1 MNKYVLIAITILT
14 LIAMQLSNIPKAFA
28 RPSATTSSNAPARQ
42 DGAKGTITVGSRDFT
57 EQLILGQ
64 ILVQALRQ
72 AGFDVVDSTGLGG
85 TNSAHD
91 ALKAGDV
98 DIIWDYIGTILS
110 ESHGVPAIALPTD
123 PQIGFEM
130 VASLD
135 LRNNNLIW
143 MVPSAFNDTYTL
155 MVSSESF
162 DPAIQTME
170 ELAAFMNANDAPLKL
185 CVENEFYSRGDGLF
199 SLQNHYGFAFQEAN
213 IEIVAYDQLYE
224 GLRSGLCDVAEGFST
239 DGRIAAWGFRNLDDS
254 RQFFPTYN
262 ASPIIRAEVL
272 EQYPELREL
281 LDALGPRLDNDTI
294 TRLNARVDLGADGER
309 NTGDE
314 ETVEAV
320 ALSFLSGAEA
330 AADADAGPT
339 IAVGSRDFTEQLLLG
354 QILVTVL
361 QDAGFNV
368 IDKTG
373 LGGTN
378 SAHDA
383 IKAGDVDIIWDYIG
397 TILSESHG
405 LPAATLPRDPEIG
418 YLMVAALDLR
428 HHNLLWM
435 APSAFNDTYTL
446 MVRSDSFDPAIL
458 TMEDL
463 AAYMNANDAP
473 LKLCVENEFYSR
485 GDGLFSLQEHYGF
498 AFQEANIEIVAY
510 DQLYEGLRNSLC
522 DVAEGFSTD
531 GRIAAWG
538 FRNLDD
544 SLQFFPTYNAS
555 PTIRAEMLE
564 KYPELRPLLD
574 ALGPL
579 LDNDTIT
586 RLNARIDLGAD
597 GERNTGDEEP
607 VAQVAYSFA
616 RANRLLKLP
625 TIIIASGDDAQQQL
639 LGQMI
644 AQLLAQ
650 SGYGVENKTGA
661 LQAGSLRQ
669 ALEGGEID
677 IYPEGSSVAL
687 INYAGLPVTALPS
700 GAERTFALLQ
710 ALDERNGIIWLQPST
725 FNAAKALVVG
735 ANLAEVDVTTISD
748 LASYMSTSSAALSLC
763 AEADFV
769 EGENAMLE
777 ALEAE
782 YGLTFSRDAVTTLA
796 VNDIYDGLR
805 NGSCDVAQAYGVDAH
820 IAAWGLKVLADDREF
835 FPYDQMAATVRKPV
849 LQENLDLAD
858 LFAPAFEALT
868 NEAMSQ
874 LLARVELGA
883 DGEPNSG
890 DEEAPAD
897 VAADFL
903 SSLAAE

>member
-1 MNKYVLIAITILT
+1 MNKYVLIAITIFSLV
-14 LIAMQLSNIPKAFA
+14 AMQLANIPQAFA
-28 RPSATTSSNAPARQ
+28 RSANVAPAQ
-42 DGAKGTITVGSRDFT
+42 QEAAKGVIRVGSRDFT

-72 AGFDVVDSTGLGG
+72 AGFEVVDNTGLGG

-91 ALKAGDV
+91 ALKAGEV

-110 ESHGVPAIALPTD
+110 ESHGVPPVALPTD
-123 PQIGFEM
+123 PQVGFEM

-162 DPAIQTME
+162 DPAIQTMDD
-170 ELAAFMNANDAPLKL
+170 LATFMNANDAPLKL

-199 SLQNHYGFAFQEAN
+199 SLQDHYGFAFQEAN

-239 DGRIAAWGFRNLDDS
+239 DGRIAAWGFRNLADS
-254 RQFFPTYN
+254 GQFFPAYN
-262 ASPIIRAEVL
+262 ASPIMRADVL

-281 LDALGPRLDNDTI
+281 LDALGPQLDNDTM
-294 TRLNARVDLGADGER
+294 TQLNARVDLGADGER

-314 ETVEAV
+314 ETVEDV
-320 ALSFLSGAEA
+320 AISFLAGTNGATEEN
-330 AADADAGPT
+330 AGPT

-405 LPAATLPRDPEIG
+405 LPAITLPRDPEIG

-428 HHNLLWM
+428 HHNLIWM

-446 MVRSDSFDPAIL
+446 MVRSDSFDPDIQN
-458 TMEDL
+458 MEEL
-463 AAYMNANDAP
+463 ADYMNANDAP

-485 GDGLFSLQEHYGF
+485 GDGLFSLQDFYGF
-498 AFQEANIEIVAY
+498 AFQESNIEIVAY
-510 DQLYEGLRNSLC
+510 DQLYEGLRDELC

-544 SLQFFPTYNAS
+544 SRQFFPTYHAS
-555 PTIRAEMLE
+555 PTIRGEVLE
-564 KYPELRPLLD
+564 KYPQLQPILD

-625 TIIIASGDDAQQQL
+625 TIIVASGSNTQQQL
-639 LGQMI
+639 LGEVV
-644 AQLLAQ
+644 AQLLMQ
-650 SGYGVENKTGA
+650 SGYGVENKTGTLDGEA
-661 LQAGSLRQ
+661 LRQ
-669 ALEGGEID
+669 ALEAGEID
-677 IYPEGSSVAL
+677 IYPEDTTVAL
-687 INYAGLPVTALPS
+687 TNYAGLPTSALPS

-710 ALDERNGIIWLQPST
+710 ALDERSGIIWLTPSA
-725 FNAAKALVVG
+725 FNAAKALVTG
-735 ANLAEVDVTTISD
+735 TNLADVDMTTISD
-748 LASYMSTSSAALSLC
+748 LANYVNTSGVALNLC
-763 AEADFV
+763 VEADFMA
-769 EGENAMLE
+769 GESNMLD

-782 YGLTFSRDAVTTLA
+782 YGMTFSPDAVTVLPLS
-796 VNDIYDGLR
+796 DIYEGLR
-805 NGSCDVAQAYGVDAH
+805 NGTCDVAQANGVDAH
-820 IAAWGLKVLADDREF
+820 IAAWELKILTDDRTF
-835 FPYDQMAATVRKPV
+835 FPYDQVAATVRKPL
-849 LQENLDLAD
+849 LQENIDLAD
-858 LFAPAFEALT
+858 LFAPSFEALT
-868 NEAMSQ
+868 SDTMSQ
-874 LLARVELGA
+874 LMARVDLGA

-890 DEEAPAD
+890 DEESPAD
-897 VAADFL
+897 VASDFL
-903 SSLAAE
+903 SSLQTAE